1 VVFLKKV
8 VNWGVV
14 STARIGVDWV
24 IPAINKTANGKVVA
38 IASRDESKARKVAQS
53 LGIAAYYDDY
63 SELLE
68 SKDVDAVYISLPN
81 SMHHKWT
88 IQAAENRKH
97 VLCEKPLG
105 LSARESEEMAEAC
118 HRADV
123 KLCENFMYRYYPH
136 IRKLKKL
143 IDDGRIGKISLIKSA
158 FTFKLDDLND
168 IRLNKELGGG
178 SLYDVGC
185 YCVNVSRMLAGC
197 EPIQVQATAHIHANG
212 VDDVFI
218 GIMQFP
224 NDELAVFDSGFQT
237 MLRHPIEVVGSKGT
251 LEIPA
256 VFEPGFVKPEIVI
269 RCGTTETISCQNVN
283 PYLLLAE
290 DFADSILNDREQQ
303 YSMSDSINNMRVLDM
318 LYHAAGLM

>member
-1 VVFLKKV
+1 MKKA

-24 IPAINKTANGKVVA
+24 IPAINKTSNGKVVA
-38 IASRDESKARKVAQS
+38 IASRDESRARKVAQS
-53 LGIAAYYDDY
+53 LGISAYYGDY

-88 IQAAENRKH
+88 ILAAENRKH

-105 LSARESEEMAEAC
+105 LNTRESEEMAEAC
-118 HRADV
+118 READV
-123 KLCENFMYRYYPH
+123 RLCENFMYRYYPH
-136 IRKLKKL
+136 LSKLKQL
-143 IDDGRIGKISLIKSA
+143 MDNGCIGKISLVKSA
-158 FTFKLDDLND
+158 FTFKLDDSKD

-185 YCVNVSRMLAGC
+185 YCVNVSRLLAGC
-197 EPIQVQATAHIHANG
+197 EPIQVRATAHIHANG
-212 VDDVFI
+212 VDDVFV

-224 NDELAVFDSGFQT
+224 NDEIALFDSGFQT
-237 MLRHPIEVVGSKGT
+237 MLRHQIEIIGSKGT

-256 VFEPGFVKPEIVI
+256 AFEPGFVKPEIVCRGDI
-269 RCGTTETISCQNVN
+269 TETIACQNVN

-290 DFADSILNDREQQ
+290 DFADSILNDREQK
-303 YSMSDSINNMRVLDM
+303 YSISDSLNNMRAMDM
-318 LYHAAGLM
+318 LFRAAGLT

>member
-1 VVFLKKV
+1 VIFLKKV
-8 VNWGVV
+8 VNWGIV
-14 STARIGVDWV
+14 STARIGIDWV

-53 LGIAAYYDDY
+53 FGISAYYGEY

-105 LSARESEEMAEAC
+105 LNTRESEEMTEAC
-118 HRADV
+118 RRADV
-123 KLCENFMYRYYPH
+123 RLCENFMYRYYPH
-136 IRKLKKL
+136 IIKLKEL
-143 IDDGRIGKISLIKSA
+143 IDAGRIGKISLIKSA
-158 FTFKLDDLND
+158 FTFKLDDPND

-212 VDDVFI
+212 VDDVFV
-218 GIMQFP
+218 GIMKFP
-224 NDELAVFDSGFQT
+224 NDEIALFDSGFQT
-237 MLRHPIEVVGSKGT
+237 MLRHPIEVVGNKGT

-256 VFEPGFVKPEIVI
+256 AFEPGFVKPEIVSKGDI
-269 RCGTTETISCQNVN
+269 TETIACQIVN

-290 DFADSILNDREQQ
+290 DFADSILNDREQL
-303 YSMSDSINNMRVLDM
+303 YSVSDSLNNMRALDM
-318 LYHAAGLM
+318 LYHAAGLT